1 MTPTTHRRGR
11 GPIQRAAA
19 AGLLS
24 LAACTVGPDYERPPT
39 EVPAAYKEAFKPGP
53 TEKGWRQGRPDDA
66 IDRGAWWSIYRDSV
80 LEGLER
86 QIDISNQNLKEA
98 EAAFRAA
105 EALVAQARAG
115 FFPTAQINASATR
128 SRSSGN
134 QGSSGGGAGGGGGGG
149 RISNEFQTQVAA
161 SWDLDLWGKI
171 RRMVEANVAT
181 AQASAGELAGARLSA
196 QAQLATAYLELRTAD
211 ELTRLL
217 EASVKAFAQ
226 ALQIVTNQYK
236 SGTTDQSA
244 VQQAQAQLDQ
254 TRAQLIAVGVSRAQ
268 LEHAIAVLI
277 GRPPAELTIA
287 PIDAPIPVPLVP
299 LEFPSALIE
308 RRPDVATAERQMAA
322 ANAEIG
328 VAVAAFY
335 PDVTLTGDYGVA
347 AAKLAKLFT
356 TASRVWSFGSTLTET
371 IFDGGLRNAQV
382 DEKRALYDQTVATYR
397 QAVLTAFQQVED
409 ELAAERIQAEQEK
422 ALQAALAA
430 ARAAERTIN
439 NQYLAGTQAYTAV
452 IVAET
457 TALNDAVSVVNLHQN
472 RLVASVTLIQALGG
486 GWDTSQLPS
495 RDKIESDEPLNFN
508 PLPPLSPPPS
518 PTPPAPTNTPPA
530 N

>member
-1 MTPTTHRRGR
+1 MTPTTNRCGR
-11 GPIQRAAA
+11 GPIQRAVATGLA
-19 AGLLS
+19 AGFLG
-24 LAACTVGPDYERPPT
+24 LAACTVGPDYERPDT
-39 EVPAAYKEAFKPGP
+39 AVPAAYKEAFKPGP

-66 IDRGAWWSIYRDSV
+66 IDRGAWWSIYHDAV
-80 LEGLER
+80 LDGFER
-86 QIDISNQNLKEA
+86 QIDISNQNLKAA

-115 FFPTAQINASATR
+115 FFPTAQINASGTR

-134 QGSSGGGAGGGGGGG
+134 QGRGAGGSGS
-149 RISNEFQTQVAA
+149 ISNAFQTQTAA

-171 RRMVEANVAT
+171 RRLVEANVAT
-181 AQASAGELAGARLSA
+181 AQASAGELASARLSA

-211 ELTRLL
+211 ELARLL

-226 ALQIVTNQYK
+226 ALQIVTNQYNG
-236 SGTTDQSA
+236 GTTDQSA

-254 TRAQLIAVGVSRAQ
+254 TRAQLIAVGISRAQ

-277 GRPPAELTIA
+277 GRPPAELTIK
-287 PIDAPIPVPLVP
+287 PVDAPIPVPLVP
-299 LEFPSALIE
+299 LELPSALIE
-308 RRPDVATAERQMAA
+308 RRPDVATAERKMSA

-335 PDVTLTGDYGVA
+335 PDVKLTGDYGVA
-347 AAKLAKLFT
+347 AAMLSKLFT

-382 DEKRALYDQTVATYR
+382 DQERALYDQTVATYR

-409 ELAAERIQAEQEK
+409 ELAAERILAEQEK

-472 RLVASVTLIQALGG
+472 RLVASVALIEALGG
-486 GWDTSQLPS
+486 GWDTTQLPS
-495 RDKIESDEPLNFN
+495 RDKIDSDEPLNFN

-518 PTPPAPTNTPPA
+518 PSTQPPSNTPPA